1 MRMGAKV
8 IGTDDSWQVT
18 RSNIVFSDIYD
29 GEQVDDTLPDL
40 PEENAVLLHEALPL
54 EDQRSIP
61 VLPQEEIRP
70 IALLDTPAGEKVFD
84 LGQNFAGGFRLT
96 VHEPRGTRIC
106 VQTGEVLQKGN
117 FYRDNL
123 RGAKSEYV
131 YISDGKPHV
140 LSPKFTYYGYR
151 YAKVTGVH
159 HLTLDSFVGVAYYSD
174 VRPVSTMVTGDE
186 KLNQLLSNIRWGQKS
201 NFVDV
206 PTDCPQRD
214 ERMGWTGDTQ
224 VFAAT
229 ACYLTD
235 ACAFY
240 EKYLY
245 DMQKEQNKRGGC
257 VPDTIPAFYMR
268 GGCCV
273 WGDAATILPWTLYL
287 FYGDVNILRTALPS
301 MRAWV
306 DYIAAVDG
314 DTHHWREVFHFGD
327 WLALDHPSG
336 RADEVRMKALL
347 PMRTII
353 TARAWS
359 RKLRP
364 CWGITRRQQR
374 IRSGRRR
381 YYLTCSRS
389 ILHRRAAVRWIRRR
403 RRFWRCISG

>member
-1 MRMGAKV
+1 M
-8 IGTDDSWQVT
+8 
-18 RSNIVFSDIYD
+18 
-29 GEQVDDTLPDL
+29 
-40 PEENAVLLHEALPL
+40 
-54 EDQRSIP
+54 
-61 VLPQEEIRP
+61 
-70 IALLDTPAGEKVFD
+70 
-84 LGQNFAGGFRLT
+84 
-96 VHEPRGTRIC
+96 
-106 VQTGEVLQKGN
+106 
-117 FYRDNL
+117 
-123 RGAKSEYV
+123 
-131 YISDGKPHV
+131 
-140 LSPKFTYYGYR
+140 
-151 YAKVTGVH
+151 
-159 HLTLDSFVGVAYYSD
+159 
-174 VRPVSTMVTGDE
+174 
-186 KLNQLLSNIRWGQKS
+186 
-201 NFVDV
+201 
-206 PTDCPQRD
+206 
-214 ERMGWTGDTQ
+214 
-224 VFAAT
+224 
-229 ACYLTD
+229 TD

-336 RADEVRMKALL
+336 RADEVRGGTDEGFIADAYYYHSTRLVAKAAAVL
-347 PMRTII
+347 
-353 TARAWS
+353 
-359 RKLRP
+359 
-364 CWGITRRQQR
+364 GITRRQQR